1 MLRSDTFHW
10 LFVHSLSVPIH
21 HVSEEHGGRDLRHKR
36 AQAFSFLLKAH
47 FFPSVRRSR
56 SCGGGNKEPQRLS
69 EGAERNVQEGN
80 KWSHFRLLIQQSG
93 VGRY

>member
-47 FFPSVRRSR
+47 FFFSHLFGALARVAAVTKNRKGCQRVGSEMCR
-56 SCGGGNKEPQRLS
+56 KE
-69 EGAERNVQEGN
+69 
-80 KWSHFRLLIQQSG
+80 ISG
-93 VGRY
+93 HISGY

>member
-47 FFPSVRRSR
+47 FFFFHLFGALAHVAAVTKNRKGCQRVESEMCR
-56 SCGGGNKEPQRLS
+56 KE
-69 EGAERNVQEGN
+69 
-80 KWSHFRLLIQQSG
+80 ISG
-93 VGRY
+93 HISGY